1 MKTFSE
7 VLKALDEKTNGGAK
21 KNTAFSR
28 KDFSDLTCAL
38 INDNEYEAEGV
49 KTKGGEP
56 VEVKTKP
63 VEDFRKAF
71 IEKVLVDHGVDKHE
85 ASKAATTYEFTHK
98 QADTLYPI
106 LTESLTQYMGV
117 GRTFTFPSKKDLVAA
132 LKIRHIDEH
141 EMEYKNRETGV
152 VTRSHVEAHRQM
164 VKKSSA
170 PKWCKTKID

>member
-1 MKTFSE
+1 MKKFSD
-7 VLKALDEKTNGGAK
+7 VLKALDAKTNGGAK
-21 KNTAFSR
+21 KNSAFSR

-38 INDNEYEAEGV
+38 INENDYESECV
-49 KTKGGEP
+49 KTKGGEY
-56 VEVKTKP
+56 VDVTSKP

-85 ASKAATTYEFTHK
+85 AAKAATTYEFSHK

-106 LTESLTQYMGV
+106 MTESLTQYMGV
-117 GRTFTFPSKKDLVAA
+117 GRTFTFPSKRDLVAA
-132 LKIRHIDEH
+132 LKIRNIDEH
-141 EMEYKNRETGV
+141 EMEYKNRETGA
-152 VTRSHVEAHRQM
+152 VTRSHVKAHRQM